1 MDGRPIGVFDSGL
14 GGLTVVRALLDL
26 LPDEHLV
33 YFGDT
38 GRFPY
43 GPKPREDVLKYA
55 FEITELLMGHDV
67 KLVVVGCNSAA
78 AAALTE
84 LRARYE
90 VPLTGVIEPGLRAA
104 ARATRTGRI
113 GVIGTVGTIAS
124 GAYQRAAAALWPVIE
139 LSCAACPGFV
149 EFVEAGDV
157 DSDQVF
163 VLAERLLAP
172 VRAAEVDTLVL
183 GCTHYPLLRG
193 VLGHAARTLAGHD
206 VAVVDSATAMAE
218 AAREALGSGL
228 DGAGTANRRGE
239 PGRLDCFATDTSRLD
254 ELAPRFL
261 GEPLTGFEL
270 VDL

>member
-14 GGLTVVRALLDL
+14 GGLTVVRALIDL

-43 GPKPREDVLKYA
+43 GPKPRDELLKYS
-55 FEITELLMGHDV
+55 FQITELLMGHDV

-104 ARATRTGRI
+104 VRATGTGRV
-113 GVIGTVGTIAS
+113 GVIGTVGTISS
-124 GAYQRAAAALWPVIE
+124 GAYQRAAAALFPGIE
-139 LSCAACPGFV
+139 LTCAACPGFV

-172 VRAAEVDTLVL
+172 VRAADVDTLVL
-183 GCTHYPLLRG
+183 GCTHYPLL
-193 VLGHAARTLAGHD
+193 ARTIGDVMGRDVVLVSSGEETAVEVRATLAASDRHR
-206 VAVVDSATAMAE
+206 
-218 AAREALGSGL
+218 AAGEHPARREFITSGDPVTFTELG
-228 DGAGTANRRGE
+228 A
-239 PGRLDCFATDTSRLD
+239 
-254 ELAPRFL
+254 RFL
-261 GEPLTGFEL
+261 GPEVTDVEGYRWT
-270 VDL
+270 